1 MSSPL
6 IPTFAHRSAEH
17 GVDSICTRC
26 FVTVATVEEESDL
39 DHFERQHVC
48 DPEIL
53 ERYAQQKRRSLISAT
68 GVATDE

>member
-6 IPTFAHRSAEH
+6 IPTFAHRSAEY
-17 GVDSICTRC
+17 GVDSICRRC

-39 DHFERQHVC
+39 ELFERQHVC

-53 ERYAQQKRRSLISAT
+53 DRYAGRPMILVDFGKWRLL
-68 GVATDE
+68 